1 MQADPSPA
9 RSTMLAR
16 LFIDVPVTLA
26 AWSYYIF
33 AFLLFFAPCYGA
45 AFVCPRRRPA
55 FQQMVLP
62 PPFPPPSHCT
72 CLLST

>member
-26 AWSYYIF
+26 AWGYYIF
-33 AFLLFFAPCYGA
+33 AFLLFFAPFYGA
-45 AFVCPRRRPA
+45 AFSVHAAARP
-55 FQQMVLP
+55 
-62 PPFPPPSHCT
+62 S
-72 CLLST
+72 SN